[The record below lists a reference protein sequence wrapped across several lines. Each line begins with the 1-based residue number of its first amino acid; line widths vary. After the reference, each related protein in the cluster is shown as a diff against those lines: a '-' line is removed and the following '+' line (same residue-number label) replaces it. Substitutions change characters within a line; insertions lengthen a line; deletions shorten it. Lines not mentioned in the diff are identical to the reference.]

1 MSRALMRAM
10 RATATTLVSGL
21 LAIVWPTVARAEAP
35 IVPSFDQAP
44 PCEHPVTDPV
54 VTPIRDAM
62 LDTQRSACMRQALSA
77 GLDAHALIDT
87 PGFHGVLG
95 GALVVGGSLILAK
108 AHEVSAELHLVS
120 YEFVQNAVNKVTKL
134 GVGPLVLGGAAGT
147 SIGEHGSAALV
158 LRVEVPYTRDN
169 LDTTRTSAHLGGVVS
184 GMLSSR
190 VVLHARLA
198 SIGALASSAGGTTK
212 QLAFIAG
219 ADLAWHV
226 RTPVA
231 LDLGADVMAGWQ
243 ASFDHLLLRTGVH
256 WRPRGYA
263 WRLRVGVGVPVA
275 GAERTTAVFDAA
287 FVIDR

>member
-1 MSRALMRAM
+1 MSVT
-10 RATATTLVSGL
+10 RATLALVL
-21 LAIVWPTVARAEAP
+21 LAIVRPTIARAE
-35 IVPSFDQAP
+35 
-44 PCEHPVTDPV
+44 PCDHPVTDPV
-54 VTPIRDAM
+54 VTPIRDAR
-62 LDTQRSACMRQALSA
+62 LDSQRSACMRQTLSA
-77 GLDAHALIDT
+77 GLAAHALIDT

-95 GALVVGGSLILAK
+95 GGLVVGGSVIVAK
-108 AHEVSAELHLVS
+108 AHELSAELQLAS
-120 YEFVQNAVNKVTKL
+120 YDFVQNAVNKVTKL
-134 GVGPLVLGGAAGT
+134 GIGPLVLGGAAGAA
-147 SIGEHGSAALV
+147 IGEHGNAAVV

-184 GMLSSR
+184 GLLSSR

-198 SIGALASSAGGTTK
+198 SIGSIASSTGGTTK

-219 ADLAWHV
+219 TDLAWHV
-226 RTPVA
+226 RQPVA
-231 LDLGADVMAGWQ
+231 LGLGADVMAGWQ

-287 FVIDR
+287 FVVDR

>member
-1 MSRALMRAM
+1 MRLMRRMRVSRAAVLF
-10 RATATTLVSGL
+10 
-21 LAIVWPTVARAEAP
+21 AIVCPTVARAEPP
-35 IVPSFDQAP
+35 IVPSFDHAP

-54 VTPIRDAM
+54 VTSIRDAR
-62 LDTQRSACMRQALSA
+62 LDTQRSACMRQVLSA
-77 GLDAHALIDT
+77 GIDAHALIDT

-95 GALVVGGSLILAK
+95 GALVVGGSMIIAK
-108 AHEVSAELHLVS
+108 AHEVSAELQLVN
-120 YEFVQNAVNKVTKL
+120 YEFVQNAVNKATKV
-134 GVGPLVLGGAAGT
+134 GIGPLVLGGAAGK
-147 SIGEHGSAALV
+147 SIGEHGNAALV

-169 LDTTRTSAHLGGVVS
+169 LDTTRSSAQLGGIVS
-184 GMLSSR
+184 GMLSSE

-198 SIGALASSAGGTTK
+198 SIGSIASSTGGTTK

-226 RTPVA
+226 RTPLA
-231 LDLGADVMAGWQ
+231 LHLGADVTAGWQ

-275 GAERTTAVFDAA
+275 GAERTTAVLDAA
-287 FVIDR
+287 FVVDR